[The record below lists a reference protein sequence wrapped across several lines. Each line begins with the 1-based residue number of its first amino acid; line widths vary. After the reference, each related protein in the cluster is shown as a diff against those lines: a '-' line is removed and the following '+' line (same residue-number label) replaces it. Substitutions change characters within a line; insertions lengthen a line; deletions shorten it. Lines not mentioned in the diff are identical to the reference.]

1 MNVWKLC
8 ITYSRS
14 FRILAVVL
22 ISISSTQV
30 HDVDYEHTECQQR
43 ANQSP
48 TGLLLK
54 LFASETYALVYAV
67 LAKTDL
73 YRTRWSVTQKHV
85 LEVPAAVTVEHR

>member
-30 HDVDYEHTECQQR
+30 HDVDYEHAECTVNR
-43 ANQSP
+43 ERTSRLPAC
-48 TGLLLK
+48 
-54 LFASETYALVYAV
+54 VYV
-67 LAKTDL
+67 L
-73 YRTRWSVTQKHV
+73 SVTTQVKEATERIV
-85 LEVPAAVTVEHR
+85 KGRN